1 MSCEPLWREYL
12 EAQAKHEAAT
22 QALHK
27 QRGPWASVQEDIVPP
42 LEDEDFRARAR
53 LYEAAAAAQT
63 DAVEKFAAFY
73 EHSRKHEGTVQ
84 TAGHDVAVS

>member
-12 EAQAKHEAAT
+12 AAEAKHEAAT

-27 QRGPWASVQEDIVPP
+27 QPGPWASVQEDLVPP
-42 LEDEDFRARAR
+42 LTDEDFRERAR

-63 DAVEKFAAFY
+63 DAVEKFSRFY
-73 EHSRKHEGTVQ
+73 QHSRNHEGTVQ
-84 TAGHDVAVS
+84 HPGHDVAVT

>member
-12 EAQAKHEAAT
+12 AAEAKHEAAT

-27 QRGPWASVQEDIVPP
+27 QRGAWASVQEDLVPP
-42 LEDEDFRARAR
+42 LEEQDFRDRAA

-63 DAVEKFAAFY
+63 EAVEKFADFY
-73 EHSRKHEGTVQ
+73 KHNRQHEGNAQ
-84 TAGHDVAVS
+84 HPGHDVAVS

>member
-12 EAQAKHEAAT
+12 AAEAKHEAAT

-27 QRGPWASVQEDIVPP
+27 QGGAWGSVQEDLVPP
-42 LEDEDFRARAR
+42 LEDEAFRARAR

-63 DAVEKFAAFY
+63 DAVEKFARFY
-73 EHSRKHEGTVQ
+73 EHSRNHTGTVQ

>member
-1 MSCEPLWREYL
+1 MSCEPLWRDYL
-12 EAQAKHEAAT
+12 EARAKHEAAT

-27 QRGPWASVQEDIVPP
+27 QGGAWGSVQEDLVPP
-42 LEDEDFRARAR
+42 LEDEDFRQRAR

-63 DAVEKFAAFY
+63 DAVEKFARFY
-73 EHSRKHEGTVQ
+73 EHSRNHEGTVQ